1 MPGRGCSY
9 PHVCFS
15 HLKQTTANLSIDAC
29 NDRDRMKCARN
40 TQCGLRRL
48 RERELAG
55 KNNSKI
61 MKIRLNKNRV
71 GEDDWLAI
79 PTPFFQNRVMPIQ
92 ILSPG
97 GNNIESD
104 HYGSRALMRPCI
116 SAGCPLGCPV
126 AASRASNPCAE
137 VPAHPLSPER
147 GASQS
152 AKEEK
157 KRFRGGS
164 SCSSSPPFC

>member
-1 MPGRGCSY
+1 M
-9 PHVCFS
+9 
-15 HLKQTTANLSIDAC
+15 
-29 NDRDRMKCARN
+29 RN

-61 MKIRLNKNRV
+61 RKIIKIRLNKNRV

-157 KRFRGGS
+157 KKVQRRQQLLFIAS
-164 SCSSSPPFC
+164 ILLILTEPPPQLINAKLRVLYVVERRCT